1 MTLSKNIVA
10 DLLPIPSVIEHQ
22 IDQQMRHGIGKGV
35 QAQRAA
41 HHPQRRSTTEA
52 LQWRHGEAGDEQLQG
67 GSTTSGDIAR
77 HRIQGPA
84 VAPEGAGV
92 PQQGD
97 EADEMG
103 AYADIQTIHDIFR

>member
-1 MTLSKNIVA
+1 
-10 DLLPIPSVIEHQ
+10 
-22 IDQQMRHGIGKGV
+22 
-35 QAQRAA
+35 
-41 HHPQRRSTTEA
+41 
-52 LQWRHGEAGDEQLQG
+52 
-67 GSTTSGDIAR
+67 
-77 HRIQGPA
+77 